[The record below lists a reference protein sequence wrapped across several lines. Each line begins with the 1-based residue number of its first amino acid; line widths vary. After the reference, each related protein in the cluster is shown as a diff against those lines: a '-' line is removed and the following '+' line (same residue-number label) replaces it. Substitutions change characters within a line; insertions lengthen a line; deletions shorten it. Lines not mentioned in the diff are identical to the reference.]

1 MKTKGTTG
9 KIEGIESV
17 KATQKKYGSRAI
29 WIAIIVGL
37 CLFLADQ
44 KPVGKGIIL
53 GALFSVANFILIGKA
68 LPLRIGES
76 KRKTFF
82 LSLGSIF
89 FRYALMALPVIV
101 AIKFEQFNLVAAIV
115 GLFMIQFVIL
125 ADHLVKLISS
135 IRNK

>member
-1 MKTKGTTG
+1 M
-9 KIEGIESV
+9 ESV
-17 KATQKKYGSRAI
+17 KATQKKYASRAI

-37 CLFLADQ
+37 CFFLGGQ
-44 KPVGKGIIL
+44 KPVGKGFIL
-53 GALFSVANFILIGKA
+53 GTIFSVANFILIGKA
-68 LPLRIGES
+68 LPLRIGRS

-89 FRYALMALPVIV
+89 FRYALMALPIIV
-101 AIKFEQFNLVAAIV
+101 AVKLEQFNLVAAIV

-125 ADHLVKLISS
+125 ADHLVKLISP

>member
-1 MKTKGTTG
+1 M
-9 KIEGIESV
+9 EAV
-17 KATQKKYGSRAI
+17 KQTQKKYGSRAV
-29 WIAIIVGL
+29 WIAIIIGL
-37 CLFLADQ
+37 CFFLAGQ
-44 KPVGKGIIL
+44 KSVGKGLIL
-53 GALFSVANFILIGKA
+53 GTIFSVANFILIGKT
-68 LPLRIGES
+68 LPLRIGKS

-89 FRYALMALPVIV
+89 FRYALMALPILV
-101 AIKFEQFNLVAAIV
+101 AVKFEQFNLVAAIV

>member
-1 MKTKGTTG
+1 M
-9 KIEGIESV
+9 EAV
-17 KATQKKYGSRAI
+17 KQTQKKYGSRAV
-29 WIAIIVGL
+29 WIAIIIGL
-37 CLFLADQ
+37 CFFLAGQ
-44 KPVGKGIIL
+44 KSVGKGLIL
-53 GALFSVANFILIGKA
+53 GTIFSVANFILIGQT
-68 LPLRIGES
+68 LPLRIGRS

-89 FRYALMALPVIV
+89 FRYALMALPILV
-101 AIKFEQFNLVAAIV
+101 AVKFEQFNLVAAIV

>member
-1 MKTKGTTG
+1 LKTKGTTG
-9 KIEGIESV
+9 KIGGIESV
-17 KATQKKYGSRAI
+17 KATQKKYASRAI

-68 LPLRIGES
+68 LPLRIGKS

-89 FRYALMALPVIV
+89 FRYVLMALSIIV
-101 AIKFEQFNLVAAIV
+101 AVKFEQFSLVAAIV

>member
-1 MKTKGTTG
+1 M
-9 KIEGIESV
+9 ESV

-37 CLFLADQ
+37 CFFLGGL

-53 GALFSVANFILIGKA
+53 GSIFSVANFILIGKA
-68 LPLRIGES
+68 LPLRIGQS

-89 FRYALMALPVIV
+89 FRYALMALPIIV

-125 ADHLVKLISS
+125 ADHLVKLISP

>member
-1 MKTKGTTG
+1 LKTKGTTG
-9 KIEGIESV
+9 KIGGIESV
-17 KATQKKYGSRAI
+17 KATQKKYASRAI

-68 LPLRIGES
+68 LPLRIGKS

-89 FRYALMALPVIV
+89 FRYVLMALPIIV
-101 AIKFEQFNLVAAIV
+101 AVKFEQFSLVAAIV

>member
-1 MKTKGTTG
+1 LKTKGTTG
-9 KIEGIESV
+9 KIEGIEPV

-37 CLFLADQ
+37 CFFLAGQ
-44 KPVGKGIIL
+44 KPVGKGVIL
-53 GALFSVANFILIGKA
+53 GSIFSVANFILIGKA
-68 LPLRIGES
+68 LPLRIGKS

-89 FRYALMALPVIV
+89 FRYVLMAIPIIV
-101 AIKFEQFNLVAAIV
+101 AVKFKQFNLVAAIV

-125 ADHLVKLISS
+125 ADHLGKLISS

>member
-17 KATQKKYGSRAI
+17 KATQKKYASRAI

-37 CLFLADQ
+37 CFFLGGQ
-44 KPVGKGIIL
+44 KPVGKGMIL
-53 GALFSVANFILIGKA
+53 GAIFSVANFILIGKA
-68 LPLRIGES
+68 LPLRIGKS

-82 LSLGSIF
+82 FSLGSIF
-89 FRYALMALPVIV
+89 FRYVLMAIPIIV
-101 AIKFEQFNLVAAIV
+101 AVKFEQFNLVAAIV

-125 ADHLVKLISS
+125 SDHLVKLISS

>member
-1 MKTKGTTG
+1 M
-9 KIEGIESV
+9 ESV
-17 KATQKKYGSRAI
+17 RATQKKYGSRAI

-37 CLFLADQ
+37 CFFLAGQ
-44 KPVGKGIIL
+44 KPVGKGMIL
-53 GALFSVANFILIGKA
+53 GTIFSVANFILIGKA
-68 LPLRIGES
+68 LPLRIGKP

-89 FRYALMALPVIV
+89 FRYGLMALPIIV
-101 AIKFEQFNLVAAIV
+101 AVKFEQFNLVAAIV

>member
-1 MKTKGTTG
+1 M
-9 KIEGIESV
+9 EAV
-17 KATQKKYGSRAI
+17 KQTQKKYGSRAV
-29 WIAIIVGL
+29 WIAIIIGL
-37 CLFLADQ
+37 CFFLAGQ
-44 KPVGKGIIL
+44 KSVGKGLIL
-53 GALFSVANFILIGKA
+53 GTIFSVTNFILIGKT
-68 LPLRIGES
+68 LPLRIGKS

-89 FRYALMALPVIV
+89 FRYALMALPILV
-101 AIKFEQFNLVAAIV
+101 AVKFEQFNLVAAIV

>member
-1 MKTKGTTG
+1 M
-9 KIEGIESV
+9 ESV
-17 KATQKKYGSRAI
+17 NATQKKYGSRAI

-37 CLFLADQ
+37 CFFLGGL

-53 GALFSVANFILIGKA
+53 GSIFSVANFVLIGKA
-68 LPLRIGES
+68 LPLRIGQS

-89 FRYALMALPVIV
+89 FRYALMALPIIV

-125 ADHLVKLISS
+125 ADHLVKLISP

>member
-9 KIEGIESV
+9 KIGGMESV
-17 KATQKKYGSRAI
+17 KATQKKYASRAI
-29 WIAIIVGL
+29 WIAIIVGIGF
-37 CLFLADQ
+37 FLAGQ
-44 KPVGKGIIL
+44 KPVGKGMIL
-53 GALFSVANFILIGKA
+53 GTIFSVANFILIGKA
-68 LPLRIGES
+68 LPLRIGRS

-89 FRYALMALPVIV
+89 FRYALMALPIIV
-101 AIKFEQFNLVAAIV
+101 AVKLEQFNLVAAIV

-125 ADHLVKLISS
+125 ADHLVKLISP

>member
-1 MKTKGTTG
+1 MK
-9 KIEGIESV
+9 SV

-37 CLFLADQ
+37 CFILGGQ

-53 GALFSVANFILIGKA
+53 GTIFSVANFVLIGEA
-68 LPLRIGES
+68 LPLRIGKS

-89 FRYALMALPVIV
+89 FRYVLMALPIIV
-101 AIKFEQFNLVAAIV
+101 AVKFEQFNLVAAIV

-125 ADHLVKLISS
+125 SDHLVRLISP

>member
-1 MKTKGTTG
+1 M
-9 KIEGIESV
+9 ESV
-17 KATQKKYGSRAI
+17 KATQKKYASRAI

-37 CLFLADQ
+37 CFFLAGQ
-44 KPVGKGIIL
+44 KAVGKGFIL
-53 GALFSVANFILIGKA
+53 GTIFSVANFILIGKA
-68 LPLRIGES
+68 LPLRIGRS

-89 FRYALMALPVIV
+89 FRYALMALPIIV
-101 AIKFEQFNLVAAIV
+101 AVKLEQFNLVAAIV

-125 ADHLVKLISS
+125 ADHFVKLISP